1 MIRKLLL
8 LILLALPAAA
18 QAEWYEATSNNF
30 IVYSDGSR
38 SDAEAYA
45 AKLER
50 YHYVL
55 RTFHR
60 ITDARM
66 PNRLRVF
73 LFSNAGEVGDFYG
86 GASVAGVYI
95 PDARAMMFVGTRSR
109 ASGGDGDP
117 RSAQAGARLDPEA
130 VLLHEYAHHFMF
142 HYFPATYP
150 TWYVE
155 GFAEFWGSTRFL
167 DNDVVEVG
175 HPAEHRFQTF
185 QYLSWLPLERLLTAH
200 NYGEVRGE
208 NIFSLYAQGW
218 LLMRYVFENPERK
231 RQLDRYLQLINEGAT
246 YEAATREA
254 FTDLGAF
261 NSALYNYAGRS
272 RFNVI
277 QLPFR
282 TIDVGPITVREL
294 RPAENAL
301 IEHEMR
307 LSRGYAHTE
316 AAEFAS
322 DVRSVAARYPDD
334 PFALSVLMEAERLA
348 GNHAAAVAAA
358 DRLLAIQ
365 PGHAR
370 AMATRGLAQAAL
382 LRAANS
388 TDTAAWAA
396 IQQMLA
402 RAARAAPADPVVLA
416 AYYDS
421 YALQG
426 VLPPAEAQNAL
437 YTAMEQAP
445 VDDELRYR
453 LARDFEQRR
462 MIPEAIAIIRFV
474 ALMEP
479 HREDETARER
489 RRREQDEERYRR
501 AGRERHESPREML
514 ARLEGNRS
522 ELDRQRQVEAE
533 EDAAND

>member
-1 MIRKLLL
+1 MIRKLLVL
-8 LILLALPAAA
+8 LCLFIPATA

-30 IVYSDGSR
+30 IVYSEGSR
-38 SDAEAYA
+38 ADAEAYA

-60 ITDARM
+60 ITDQRM

-73 LFSNAGEVGDFYG
+73 LFSNAGEVGSFFG
-86 GASVAGVYI
+86 GSGIAGVYL

-109 ASGGDGDP
+109 ASGGSGDP
-117 RSAQAGARLDPEA
+117 RSAQSEARLDPEA

-150 TWYVE
+150 TWYSE
-155 GFAEFWGSTRFL
+155 GFAEFWGSTQFHA
-167 DNDVVEVG
+167 NDVVEVG
-175 HPAEHRFQTF
+175 HPAEHRFSTF

-208 NIFSLYAQGW
+208 NIFSLYAEGW
-218 LLMRYVFENPERK
+218 LLMRYVFENPGRK
-231 RQLDRYLQLINEGAT
+231 RQLDRYLQLINEGAS
-246 YEAATREA
+246 YEDATRQA
-254 FTDLGAF
+254 FPDLSDF
-261 NSALYNYAGRS
+261 NSELYNYAGRA

-282 TIDVGPITVREL
+282 TIDVGPIAVREL

-301 IEHEMR
+301 IEHEMK

-316 AAEFAS
+316 AADFAGE
-322 DVRSVAARYPDD
+322 VRSIASRYPDD

-348 GNHAAAVAAA
+348 GNNEAAVAAA
-358 DRLLAIQ
+358 DRLLALQ
-365 PGHAR
+365 PDHTR
-370 AMATRGLAQAAL
+370 AMATKGLAQAAM
-382 LRAANS
+382 LRAAGS
-388 TDTAAWAA
+388 TDAAAWSA
-396 IQQMLA
+396 IQQLLA
-402 RAARAAPADPVVLA
+402 RAARAAPSDPVVLA

-437 YTAMEQAP
+437 YTAMELAP

-453 LARDFEQRR
+453 LARDFEQRD
-462 MIPEAIAIIRFV
+462 MIPQAIAIIRFI
-474 ALMEP
+474 ALSEP
-479 HREDETARER
+479 HREDESARER
-489 RRREQDEERYRR
+489 RRREQNEERYRR

-514 ARLEGNRS
+514 ARLEARLAGS
-522 ELDRQRQVEAE
+522 QSSTS
-533 EDAAND
+533 ND